1 MSLCPSKLKEDSGA
15 LARVFP
21 IFSFVEFHVGFSA
34 SAGSSF
40 FVCSTCIYFSGFLS
54 FGGLEFSQVLSLFF
68 SFLGFI
74 GFGGLVF
81 LRVFSSFLVFSMAS
95 RIFLSFFAA
104 ARLIDKHHPTPELG
118 D

>member
-1 MSLCPSKLKEDSGA
+1 M
-15 LARVFP
+15 
-21 IFSFVEFHVGFSA
+21 GFSA

-54 FGGLEFSQVLSLFF
+54 FGGLEFSQVVCRCF
-68 SFLGFI
+68 
-74 GFGGLVF
+74 LVF
-81 LRVFSSFLVFSMAS
+81 LVLLASAGSCSLEFSRVFMVFSLAS